1 MRNIIL
7 IFLITTVISIAIAVC
22 PAMAMDVDVQ
32 EERDF
37 IISLFL
43 DVVSSNTQ
51 EPICVLED
59 VDYTIIGDDGVVENG
74 IDNISVLLDEYG
86 DVVFLIQS
94 SQDYWTADC
103 FGLLAILPYTAEWLE
118 EERLIRHTSIDNDI
132 YRGVQVVKRGGVIA
146 LAITN
151 DSDSL
156 VLFPSSLHLSQMAF
170 LNNYLRGAICEST
183 Q

>member
-1 MRNIIL
+1 MKNII
-7 IFLITTVISIAIAVC
+7 IFLITIAIAIAG
-22 PAMAMDVDVQ
+22 PAMAMDNIDQVQ

-43 DVVSSNTQ
+43 DLISSNTQ

-59 VDYTIIGDDGVVENG
+59 INYTIITDDGVVDNG
-74 IDNISVLLDEYG
+74 VDDVSVLLDEYG
-86 DVVFLIQS
+86 DIVFLLQS

-103 FGLLAILPYTAEWLE
+103 FGLLAVLPYTAEWLE
-118 EERLIRHTSIDNDI
+118 EGRLIRHISIDNSV
-132 YRGVQVVKRGGVIA
+132 YRGVQVMKRGGTIA

-156 VLFPSSLHLSQMAF
+156 VLFPSSQHLSQLAS
-170 LNNYLRGAICEST
+170 LNNYLRKAICNST